1 MKKNLVLLVLLLGA
15 LTLPTAVHAQNIYGD
30 VNGDGTV
37 NITDVNSIIS
47 IILDGKT
54 MTPAADVNSD
64 GTVNIA
70 DVNVIINI
78 ILGGGSHVLW
88 YLVTD
93 AEQVIEMSRVC
104 SLVATDT
111 EDTFSILDSQGNILA
126 KDVLKAT
133 FTQSP
138 TRGIKK
144 VEAGGNML
152 ESVVDNVLT
161 LIGVEGDIEIF
172 NNNGI
177 RMLCTKA
184 TNQETHIVV
193 SHFTSGVYL
202 VKCGT
207 QTFKFNKK

>member
-1 MKKNLVLLVLLLGA
+1 MKKLLLFLLVGIMSLGINA
-15 LTLPTAVHAQNIYGD
+15 QTLYGD
-30 VNGDGTV
+30 VNGDNAVT
-37 NITDVNSIIS
+37 ISDVNCIIS
-47 IILDGKT
+47 DILDGGFN
-54 MTPAADVNSD
+54 ANSDVNDD
-64 GTVNIA
+64 GQVNISDLNA
-70 DVNVIINI
+70 IINV
-78 ILGGGSHVLW
+78 ILGGDSHDLW

-138 TRGIKK
+138 TRGIKT
-144 VEAGGNML
+144 VTAGGNML
-152 ESVVDNVLT
+152 ESIVDNVLT

-177 RMLCTKA
+177 RILSTKA

-193 SHFTSGVYL
+193 SHFTSGVYS

-207 QTFKFNKK
+207 QEFKFIKE

>member
-1 MKKNLVLLVLLLGA
+1 MKKSLLFLLVTIMSLGLNA
-15 LTLPTAVHAQNIYGD
+15 QTLYGD
-30 VNGDGTV
+30 VNDDNAVT
-37 NITDVNSIIS
+37 ISDVNCIIS
-47 IILDGKT
+47 DILDGGFN
-54 MTPAADVNSD
+54 ANSDVNDD
-64 GTVNIA
+64 GQVNISDLNA
-70 DVNVIINI
+70 IINV
-78 ILGGGSHVLW
+78 ILGGDSHDLW

-138 TRGIKK
+138 TRGIKT
-144 VEAGGNML
+144 VTAGGNML
-152 ESVVDNVLT
+152 ESIVDNVLT

-172 NNNGI
+172 SNNGI
-177 RMLCTKA
+177 RLLSTKA
-184 TNQETHIVV
+184 TNQETRIVV
-193 SHFTSGVYL
+193 SHFTSGVYS

-207 QTFKFNKK
+207 QEFKFIKE

>member
-1 MKKNLVLLVLLLGA
+1 MKKLLLFLLVSIMSLGINA
-15 LTLPTAVHAQNIYGD
+15 QTLYGD
-30 VNGDGTV
+30 VNGDNAVT
-37 NITDVNSIIS
+37 ISDVNCIIS
-47 IILDGKT
+47 DILDGDFNAKS
-54 MTPAADVNSD
+54 DVNDD
-64 GTVNIA
+64 GQVNISDLNA
-70 DVNVIINI
+70 IINV
-78 ILGGGSHVLW
+78 ILGGDSHDLW

-138 TRGIKK
+138 TRGIKT
-144 VEAGGNML
+144 VTAGGNML
-152 ESVVDNVLT
+152 ESIVDNVLT

-177 RMLCTKA
+177 RILSTKA

-193 SHFTSGVYL
+193 SHFTSGVYS

-207 QTFKFNKK
+207 QEFKFIKE